1 VSRGR
6 VLLAGLMAVTI
17 GACSQPPEAPGPAQ
31 RAGAAI
37 DRAVAAVE
45 DELGEALLKAKVRVA
60 LLEQLRTDGL
70 EISADVSGSVV
81 TLTGRVGR
89 RSSQELAEQVARAV
103 SGVTEVRNR
112 LVVAPGTPPAAPLAQ
127 AVDKAEK
134 EVADALLETRVKMRL
149 LDQMGRP
156 GFAIE
161 VEATDGV
168 LSLSGQVPDTDRR
181 DLAVRITREVS
192 GVRAVRDLLRVGN
205 R

>member
-1 VSRGR
+1 MSGR
-6 VLLAGLMAVTI
+6 LVLAVVVLAVLG

-37 DRAVAAVE
+37 DRAVATVQ
-45 DELGEALLKAKVRVA
+45 DELAEASLKARVRVA
-60 LLEQLRTDGL
+60 LLEQMRTAGM

-81 TLTGRVGR
+81 TLTGRVGSATGR
-89 RSSQELAEQVARAV
+89 ELAEQVARAV

-112 LVVAPGTPPAAPLAQ
+112 LVVAPGTPPAAPLAR
-127 AVDKAEK
+127 AVAEAER
-134 EVADALLETRVKMRL
+134 EVADALLETRVKARL

-168 LSLSGQVPDTDRR
+168 LSLSGQVPDAERR
-181 DLAVRITREVS
+181 DLALRITREVS
-192 GVRAVRDLLRVGN
+192 GVRGVRDLLRVGN

>member
-1 VSRGR
+1 MSGR
-6 VLLAGLMAVTI
+6 QVFLAGLVAVTV

-31 RAGAAI
+31 RAGAVI
-37 DRAVAAVE
+37 DRAVATVQ
-45 DELGEALLKAKVRVA
+45 DELAEALLKARVRVA
-60 LLEQLRTDGL
+60 LLEQLQTAGL

-89 RSSQELAEQVARAV
+89 RSSQELAEQVVRAV

-112 LVVAPGTPPAAPLAQ
+112 LVVAPMTPATAPLAR
-127 AVDKAEK
+127 AVDEAER

-149 LDQMGRP
+149 LDQMGRS

-161 VEATDGV
+161 VEAADGV
-168 LSLSGQVPDTDRR
+168 MSLSGQVPDAERR

-192 GVRAVRDLLRVGN
+192 GVRAVHDRLRVGN

>member
-1 VSRGR
+1 VSRR
-6 VLLAGLMAVTI
+6 LVFLAGLLAVMV

-37 DRAVAAVE
+37 DRAVATVQ
-45 DELGEALLKAKVRVA
+45 DELAEAVLKAKVRVA
-60 LLEQLRTDGL
+60 LLEHLRTDGL

-81 TLTGRVGR
+81 TLTGQVSR
-89 RSSQELAEQVARAV
+89 RSSLDGAEGVTRAV

-112 LVVAPGTPPAAPLAQ
+112 LVVVPGTPPAAPLAH
-127 AVDKAEK
+127 AVDTAEK

>member
-1 VSRGR
+1 MSGR
-6 VLLAGLMAVTI
+6 QVFLAGLVAVTV

-31 RAGAAI
+31 RAGAVI
-37 DRAVAAVE
+37 DRAVATVQ
-45 DELGEALLKAKVRVA
+45 DELAEALLKARVRVA
-60 LLEQLRTDGL
+60 LLEQLQAAGL

-81 TLTGRVGR
+81 TLTGRVGQ

-112 LVVAPGTPPAAPLAQ
+112 LVVAPMTPATAPLAR
-127 AVDKAEK
+127 AVDEAER
-134 EVADALLETRVKMRL
+134 EVADALLETRVKLRL

-161 VEATDGV
+161 VEAADGV
-168 LSLSGQVPDTDRR
+168 MSLSGQVPDAERR

-192 GVRAVRDLLRVGN
+192 GVRAVNDRLRVGN